1 MNKEK
6 ITDEVLELVDSIIG
20 ANALIAIGMKLQGDI
35 CEYRAKIK
43 VLLHKLRDVS
53 DE

>member
-20 ANALIAIGMKLQGDI
+20 ANALIAIGMSYDAIFVNIVQKSKYYYI
-35 CEYRAKIK
+35 N
-43 VLLHKLRDVS
+43 
-53 DE
+53 